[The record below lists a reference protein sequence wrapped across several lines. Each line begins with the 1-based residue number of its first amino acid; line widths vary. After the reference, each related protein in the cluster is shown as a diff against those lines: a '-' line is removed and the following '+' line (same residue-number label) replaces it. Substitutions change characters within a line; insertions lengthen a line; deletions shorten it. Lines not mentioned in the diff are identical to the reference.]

1 MRFVP
6 EAYLCLQQQRNG
18 SFVCVR
24 TVGNPDAALRAIGTT
39 VQERRYHAAKPMA
52 AGVAA
57 TEGDLVF
64 TGELTGDLLALDART
79 GKVLLRRALGGPAG
93 GGVVTYNARGVQNV
107 AIVSGFVG
115 IYNSVAPEIGGGN
128 TSVTIFRLPG
138 K

>member
-1 MRFVP
+1 
-6 EAYLCLQQQRNG
+6 
-18 SFVCVR
+18 
-24 TVGNPDAALRAIGTT
+24 
-39 VQERRYHAAKPMA
+39 MA
-52 AGVAA
+52 AGVTA

-79 GKVLLRRALGGPAG
+79 GKVLVRRALGGPAG